1 MVMARPRFR
10 WITYKVDVPTHSP
23 MAQLAGAPLTAPP
36 APGMVPAAIDLPDLS
51 GYLSPRE
58 KADALLTVAAEV
70 EHALLVQYLYAA
82 YSLKK
87 GIDPNLNPDQ
97 QKAVRKWKGTVVE
110 IAKEEMGHLM
120 TVQNL
125 RRVLGLGP
133 TLARD
138 NFPMLPGLF
147 PFAFHLG
154 PISQKTLAEYVVAES
169 PTNDTTHPALPDI
182 IKAATGQGGPP
193 VNHVGNLYGLLGV
206 IFAASLD
213 DVNRDASGGDPWY
226 TMVRDVAA
234 AAYQQDPSPGAWH
247 LNGGQFDAATLRQQA
262 SAADFSPMTAGG
274 VLTSPPPPQPPEIR
288 LWQCAN
294 QGDAKGAL
302 RDVGLQG
309 EGPAQ
314 GPPPAETS
322 HFERFYAIYTGDD
335 GVLPFPKDEWVPTAA
350 APTDPVISDDVG
362 NPNAITEPK
371 AQDYARLADQRY
383 ALILGLLNQYL
394 VTDPVRRVTLK
405 LSNWA
410 VSEMDSLSNL
420 GRTLADLPRS
430 KAGPGGGIAALPFAL
445 PSVLTPPVAQAD
457 QWGLLINRLQEI
469 IDQEGLIV
477 GKYNDTVVAT
487 ALGQHKTK
495 LEMLKQQIPNS

>member
-1 MVMARPRFR
+1 MAMAPPRFR
-10 WITYKVDVPTHSP
+10 WVTYQVDVHPHSP
-23 MAQLAGAPLTAPP
+23 MALLAGARLTA
-36 APGMVPAAIDLPDLS
+36 ALTPGMVRAAIDLPDLS

-87 GIDPNLNPDQ
+87 GTDSNLNADQ
-97 QKAVRKWKGTVVE
+97 QAAVRKWRSTIVE

-125 RRVLGLGP
+125 RRALGLGP
-133 TLARD
+133 TFERD
-138 NFPMLPGLF
+138 DFPILPGLF

-169 PTNDTTHPALPDI
+169 PTDGTTHPALPDI
-182 IKAATGQGGPP
+182 IKAATGQAGMP

-206 IFAASLD
+206 IFATSLD
-213 DVNRDASGGDPWY
+213 DINRDASGKDPWY
-226 TMVRDVAA
+226 LMVRDIAA
-234 AAYQQDPSPGAWH
+234 AAYQQNPSAGAWH
-247 LNGGQFDAATLRQQA
+247 LNGGQLDAATLPQQA
-262 SAADFSPMTAGG
+262 SAADFSPVTPGG
-274 VLTSPPPPQPPEIR
+274 VLTTPPPPSPSEIR

-294 QGDAKGAL
+294 QGDAKAAL
-302 RDVGLQG
+302 RDIGLQG

-314 GPPPAETS
+314 GPPAAETS

-335 GVLPFPKDEWVPTAA
+335 GVLPFPKDEWAPTYA
-350 APTDPVISDDVG
+350 APTDPVVSDDVG

-394 VTDPVRRVTLK
+394 VTDPVRRVTLN

-410 VSEMDSLSNL
+410 VNEMDSLSGL
-420 GRTLADLPRS
+420 ARKLADLPRS
-430 KAGPGGGIAALPFAL
+430 KAGPGGA
-445 PSVLTPPVAQAD
+445 TPPSRSPCRA
-457 QWGLLINRLQEI
+457 
-469 IDQEGLIV
+469 
-477 GKYNDTVVAT
+477 
-487 ALGQHKTK
+487 
-495 LEMLKQQIPNS
+495 S